1 MRGCLLMRGKWK
13 IILLDD
19 YKSVYFACLNL
30 YWLKY
35 VYLKYKNGYIVRCIK
50 IVKKVLKNG

>member
-1 MRGCLLMRGKWK
+1 MRGKWK

-19 YKSVYFACLNL
+19 YKSVYFAYINL